1 MKVLQKLHN
10 LIINSRNGG
19 VIFSRKYD
27 DADADADDDADDDL
41 QCRMY
46 RDKMPR
52 ARQQCEAKWPQ
63 HSLNTC
69 LHALNDRV

>member
-1 MKVLQKLHN
+1 MKVLQKL
-10 LIINSRNGG
+10 RNQEEWRSHFFEK
-19 VIFSRKYD
+19 IFSPADD
-27 DADADADDDADDDL
+27 DAADADDDL

-63 HSLNTC
+63 HSLNTR